1 MNYSEAKQILDK
13 QEKAKAV
20 LEGYKKLETAHEQF
34 GFKTR
39 QAFVKALKE
48 IDLASRKTGGRG
60 KRGLSP
66 DTIDQIHRMKADG
79 KSNAE
84 ISRTLGVS
92 PLTVG
97 KYVKA
102 VAGKSKAAKPRA
114 AKPRATKARATRG
127 RGKKA

>member
-1 MNYSEAKQILDK
+1 MNYSEAKQILEN

-20 LEGYKKLETAHEQF
+20 LQEYKKLETAHEQF

-48 IDLASRKTGGRG
+48 IDLASRKKGGRG

-66 DTIDQIHRMKADG
+66 ETVDQIHKLKADG

-102 VAGKSKAAKPRA
+102 VAGKGKAPAARA
-114 AKPRATKARATRG
+114 AKPKAGKGRA
-127 RGKKA
+127 KKK